1 MVELFAA
8 GGFPMYAVVGF
19 GLAALV
25 AACLFAWH
33 PKWERLGFIV
43 GTSIATIFIALAGV
57 AKDMATVFTFVHHQ
71 LEGDDW
77 SERLATRVILQGMSE
92 SMSPVIFGFSF
103 VALVAFVCAIGCRR
117 MLRTPLP

>member
-1 MVELFAA
+1 MFELFAA

-25 AACLFAWH
+25 AASLFAWR
-33 PKWERLGFIV
+33 PKGERLGFIV

-57 AKDMATVFTFVHHQ
+57 AKDMAKVFTFVHHR

-77 SERLATRVILQGMSE
+77 SERLAARVLLQGMSE
-92 SMSPVIFGFSF
+92 SLSPVIFGFSF
-103 VALVAFVCAIGCRR
+103 VALVAFVCAIGFRR
-117 MLRTPLP
+117 MLRTPSP

>member
-1 MVELFAA
+1 
-8 GGFPMYAVVGF
+8 
-19 GLAALV
+19 
-25 AACLFAWH
+25 
-33 PKWERLGFIV
+33 LGFIV